1 MLVRL
6 IMIAF
11 CLIFI
16 IQDITKSLEFLPTN
30 KRYSEL
36 LRERSDETQKVALYL
51 CVRYLPNI
59 SNIRIIRGVLYTY
72 MTYRYIVRQFH
83 RMSFKLKGACLFP

>member
-1 MLVRL
+1 MLVRQ

-11 CLIFI
+11 CLIFS

-36 LRERSDETQKVALYL
+36 SRERSDET
-51 CVRYLPNI
+51 
-59 SNIRIIRGVLYTY
+59 
-72 MTYRYIVRQFH
+72 
-83 RMSFKLKGACLFP
+83 